1 MNLSDN
7 QLRNLP
13 VSILNLTCLTALWLS
28 NNQSTPL
35 TTLQQD
41 VDKETGQTVCV
52 NFMLPQ
58 SAQEL
63 TLAGTDNQIV
73 VSQQCNMNLNAKLEV
88 LNERQCNQHS
98 TQKLWFTTVQSVPDL
113 TPLFVQ
119 CSYVTIYWLWQYI
132 KGGHKLKYF
141 VKRDFCSQTFVGGK
155 QGWRFMRGL
164 TVLYDPSTCPA
175 SWSSSGRSHTILT
188 L

>member
-1 MNLSDN
+1 MMNLSDN

-41 VDKETGQTVCV
+41 VDKVTGQTVCV

-63 TLAGTDNQIV
+63 SLTGTDNQIV
-73 VSQQCNMNLNAKLEV
+73 VSQQCNLNLIAKL
-88 LNERQCNQHS
+88 
-98 TQKLWFTTVQSVPDL
+98 
-113 TPLFVQ
+113 
-119 CSYVTIYWLWQYI
+119 
-132 KGGHKLKYF
+132 
-141 VKRDFCSQTFVGGK
+141 
-155 QGWRFMRGL
+155 
-164 TVLYDPSTCPA
+164 
-175 SWSSSGRSHTILT
+175 
-188 L
+188 